1 MKEAKW
7 VLLGGETLL
16 GIEIRDLIS
25 QRKLPVS
32 LQVAS
37 TKSDEKVIS
46 RDEDE
51 LLVISPLDASMVDG
65 ADVIL
70 LGGTSKANKMAFQL
84 AKELKTRPAFVD
96 MFCDFEDKPAARLR
110 APLLEDKKVAADADT
125 IHCIAHPAAVTL
137 ARLLVLLHAMSP
149 VERCV
154 ATIHEPVS
162 EYGKEAIDEL
172 HKQAVSLFNFQP
184 MPKEVFDT
192 QVSFTL
198 SPSYG
203 EDSTNSL
210 AASEL
215 RIEKHLATLLGPRKM
230 ALPSIRLIHAP
241 VFHGHCQNVWVEFAK
256 RPAVAEI
263 EKALADA
270 GADVR
275 PEGTEPASNVG
286 VAGHSGMI
294 LSNINEDRSHG
305 RGMWLWVA
313 SDNLRT
319 RADNALLTAALLTRK
334 KVK

>member
-1 MKEAKW
+1 MKNAKW

-16 GIEIRDLIS
+16 GIEIRDLLS
-25 QRKLPVS
+25 QRKLPVT

-37 TKSDEKVIS
+37 TKSDEKVIT

-70 LGGTSKANKMAFQL
+70 LGGTLKANKMAFQL
-84 AKELKTRPAFVD
+84 AKELKIRPAFVD
-96 MFCDFEDKPAARLR
+96 LFCDFEDKPEARLR
-110 APLLEDKKVAADADT
+110 APMMEDKKVVADAAT
-125 IHCIAHPAAVTL
+125 IHCIVHPAAVTL
-137 ARLLVLLHAMSP
+137 ARLLVVLQGLSP

-154 ATIHEPVS
+154 TTLHEPVS
-162 EYGKEAIDEL
+162 EYGKEGIDEL
-172 HKQAVSLFNFQP
+172 HHQAVSLFNFQP

-198 SPSYG
+198 SPAYG
-203 EDSTNSL
+203 EDSAHSL

-215 RIEKHLATLLGPRKM
+215 RIEKHLASLLGPRHIV
-230 ALPSIRLIHAP
+230 LPSIRLIHAP

-256 RPAVAEI
+256 RPTVAAV
-263 EKALADA
+263 EKALAEA

-275 PEGTEPASNVG
+275 GGDTEPASNVG

-294 LSNINEDRSHG
+294 VSAISEDRGHA

>member
-1 MKEAKW
+1 MKNAKW

-25 QRKLPVS
+25 QRELPVA

-37 TKSDEKVIS
+37 TKSDERVIT

-51 LLVISPLDASMVDG
+51 LLVISPLDDSMVDG

-70 LGGTSKANKMAFQL
+70 LGGTLKANKMAFQL
-84 AKELKTRPAFVD
+84 AKELKIRPAFVD
-96 MFCDFEDKPAARLR
+96 LFCDFEDKPEARLR
-110 APLLEDKKVAADADT
+110 APMLEDKKFAADAGT
-125 IHCIAHPAAVTL
+125 IHCIVHPAAVTL
-137 ARLLVLLHAMSP
+137 ARVLVLLQGLSP
-149 VERCV
+149 LERCV
-154 ATIHEPVS
+154 ATILEPVS
-162 EYGKEAIDEL
+162 EYGRDGIDEL

-184 MPKEVFDT
+184 MPKAVFDT

-198 SPSYG
+198 SPAYG
-203 EDSTNSL
+203 EDSSHSL
-210 AASEL
+210 QASEL
-215 RIEKHLATLLGPRKM
+215 RIEDHLATLLGPRKIV
-230 ALPSIRLIHAP
+230 LPSIRLIHAP
-241 VFHGHCQNVWVEFAK
+241 VFHGHCQNVWVEFTK

-263 EKALADA
+263 EKALTEA

-275 PEGTEPASNVG
+275 SGGTEPASNVG

-294 LSNINEDRSHG
+294 VSNVIEDRGHA
-305 RGMWLWVA
+305 RGLWLWVA
-313 SDNLRT
+313 SDNVRT

>member
-1 MKEAKW
+1 MKNAKW

-25 QRKLPVS
+25 ERKLPVS

-65 ADVIL
+65 ADIIM
-70 LGGTSKANKMAFQL
+70 LGGTLKANKMAFVL

-96 MFCDFEDKPAARLR
+96 MFCDFEDNPSARLR

-125 IHCIAHPAAVTL
+125 IHCIVHPAAATL
-137 ARLLVLLHAMSP
+137 ARLLVLLQGLSP

-154 ATIHEPVS
+154 ATIFEPVS
-162 EYGKEAIDEL
+162 EYGKEGIEEL

-198 SPSYG
+198 SPAYG
-203 EDSTNSL
+203 EDSEHSL
-210 AASEL
+210 ATSEL

-230 ALPSIRLIHAP
+230 AMPAIRLIHAP
-241 VFHGHCQNVWVEFAK
+241 VFHGHCQSVWMEFAK
-256 RPAVAEI
+256 RPDVSEI
-263 EKALADA
+263 EQVLSAA

-275 PEGTEPASNVG
+275 GGGTEPATNVG

-294 LSNINEDRSHG
+294 VSNISEDRG
-305 RGMWLWVA
+305 NARGLWLWVA

>member
-1 MKEAKW
+1 MKNAKW

-25 QRKLPVS
+25 ERKLPVS

-37 TKSDEKVIS
+37 TKSDEKVIT

-51 LLVISPLDASMVDG
+51 LLVIAPLDEAMVDD

-70 LGGTSKANKMAFQL
+70 LGGNLKANKLAFQL
-84 AKELKTRPAFVD
+84 AKKLKIRPAFVD
-96 MFCDFEDKPAARLR
+96 LFCDFEEDPAARLR
-110 APLLEDKKVAADADT
+110 APMLEDAKVPSDAGT
-125 IHCIAHPAAVTL
+125 IHSIVHPAAATL
-137 ARLLVLLHAMSP
+137 ARLLVWLQAMAP

-154 ATIHEPVS
+154 ATIFEPVS
-162 EYGKEAIDEL
+162 EYGKEGIDEL

-192 QVSFTL
+192 QVSFTM
-198 SPSYG
+198 SPAYG
-203 EDSTNSL
+203 EDSAHSL
-210 AASEL
+210 AAAEI
-215 RIEKHLATLLGPRKM
+215 RIEKHLASLLGPRKI
-230 ALPSIRLIHAP
+230 ALPSVRLVHAP

-256 RPAVAEI
+256 RPAVADV
-263 EKALADA
+263 EKALAEA

-275 PEGTEPASNVG
+275 SGGAEPASNVG

-294 LSNINEDRSHG
+294 VSSIGEDRG
-305 RGMWLWVA
+305 NPRGLWLWVA

-319 RADNALLTAALLTRK
+319 RADNTLLTAALLTRK

>member
-1 MKEAKW
+1 MKNAKW

-16 GIEIRDLIS
+16 GIELRDLIG

-37 TKSDEKVIS
+37 TKSDEKVIT

-70 LGGTSKANKMAFQL
+70 LGGNLKANKMAFQL
-84 AKELKTRPAFVD
+84 AKELKIRPAFVD

-110 APLLEDKKVAADADT
+110 APMLEDRKVAADAGT
-125 IHCIAHPAAVTL
+125 IHCIVHPAAVTL
-137 ARLLVLLHAMSP
+137 ARLLVLLQGLSP

-162 EYGKEAIDEL
+162 EYGKDGIDEL

-184 MPKEVFDT
+184 MPKAVFDT

-198 SPSYG
+198 SPAYG
-203 EDSTNSL
+203 EDSAHSL
-210 AASEL
+210 AASEV
-215 RIEKHLATLLGPRKM
+215 RIEKHLAALLGPRKI

-241 VFHGHCQNVWVEFAK
+241 VFHGHCQSVWVEFAK
-256 RPAVAEI
+256 RPTVAVI
-263 EKALADA
+263 EKALTEA
-270 GADVR
+270 GHDVR
-275 PEGTEPASNVG
+275 SHGTEPASNVG

-294 LSNINEDRSHG
+294 VSNIGEDRGSAK
-305 RGMWLWVA
+305 GMWLWVA